1 MFLVVIWLE
10 LHIWQHVPVGT
21 IAISII
27 TRISKI
33 QDGLTFWYRLTQAVK
48 RVLLR
53 CCMIYRRSAY
63 VGVWRFPRRTRVVY
77 AVNVVG
83 VCLRLRHRRVDA
95 DPHCAV
101 EHLTTRFPPVSCSWR
116 FPFPSVH
123 PLFLLV
129 VSSSSATPIFFHLL
143 AIIFVV
149 CSVLFWVL
157 DLDLVF
163 VLSKCLLC
171 WLQ

>member
-1 MFLVVIWLE
+1 MTTCSRWYHCHLHHHSHQQNPGWVDILV
-10 LHIWQHVPVGT
+10 P
-21 IAISII
+21 A
-27 TRISKI
+27 
-33 QDGLTFWYRLTQAVK
+33 YPTQAVK

-53 CCMIYRRSAY
+53 CCMIHRHSAY
-63 VGVWRFPRRTRVVY
+63 VGVCRFPRRIRVVY

-83 VCLRLRHRRVDA
+83 VCLRLRHRRIDA

-149 CSVLFWVL
+149 CSVLF
-157 DLDLVF
+157 
-163 VLSKCLLC
+163 
-171 WLQ
+171 